1 MPDDRIERLLWLF
14 SDHLS
19 GINFGQLILLLH
31 LNALM
36 YLILL
41 VTGLYEI
48 GSILT
53 LILAAKERQVLL
65 TSV

>member
-19 GINFGQLILLLH
+19 GINIGQLILLLL

-53 LILAAKERQVLL
+53 LILAAKECQVLL